1 MKTIRSNLTYAN
13 VMSTIA
19 VFLLLGGGAAFAA
32 TKLGK
37 NSVGTKQI
45 KNNAVTTAKIKNRA
59 VTEAKIAAGAVT
71 GAQVKSGSLT
81 GTQINA
87 ATLGTVPNATQA
99 TTATTAIN
107 ASNATTV
114 NGHTAECKS
123 GTQLFGGSC
132 WDSAPRP
139 AATQPA
145 AAAACTGLGGTL
157 PSASDLVAF
166 SKVATLSAG
175 DEWTDEI
182 NTVTAENVYTVITV
196 GPTGNINL
204 DGPGDTKEYHCVV
217 PLVR

>member
-1 MKTIRSNLTYAN
+1 M
-13 VMSTIA
+13 
-19 VFLLLGGGAAFAA
+19 LLGGATAFAA
-32 TKLGK
+32 AKLAK

-45 KNNAVTTAKIKNRA
+45 KNNAVTSAKIKNGA
-59 VTEAKIAAGAVT
+59 VTEAKIAAAAVT

-87 ATLGTVPNATQA
+87 STLGTVPSASQA
-99 TTATTAIN
+99 NTATTAIN
-107 ASNATTV
+107 AANATTV

-123 GTQLFGGSC
+123 GTQLFAGSC

-157 PSASDLVAF
+157 PSASDLAAF

-196 GPTGNINL
+196 SPGGNINI
-204 DGPGDTKEYHCVV
+204 DAPSDTKEYHCVL